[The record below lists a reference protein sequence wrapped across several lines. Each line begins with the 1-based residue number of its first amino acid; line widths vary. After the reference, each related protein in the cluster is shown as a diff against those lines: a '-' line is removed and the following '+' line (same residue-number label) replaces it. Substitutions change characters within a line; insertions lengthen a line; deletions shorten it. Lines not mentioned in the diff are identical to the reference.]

1 MIKGIYQSA
10 RSLLAAN
17 RNMEKISSNL
27 ANVNTVGFKREGLF
41 SEILKSAGTS
51 EIRSSVDTS
60 QGDIRQTLNPL
71 DLAIEGDGMFT
82 IQTPNG
88 FEFTRKGN
96 FKISDDG
103 FLVNEQGN
111 KVIGKGGEINLS
123 DFLNHQQVDI
133 KVSGNGEVNINNTHV
148 ADLLVVKID
157 DYEKRRV
164 GLNFNSTQ
172 DIQDLA
178 QDNEFQIKQGFLEES
193 NVNPMV
199 ELENMINVSKDYET
213 AYKMVNYL
221 DGSLEKTN
229 DLGRI

>member
-17 RNMEKISSNL
+17 KNMEKISSNL
-27 ANVNTVGFKREGLF
+27 ANLNTVGFKREGMF
-41 SEILKSAGTS
+41 SEILKSVGQS
-51 EIRSSVDTS
+51 EVRSSVDTS
-60 QGDIRQTLNPL
+60 QGEIYETLNPL
-71 DLAIEGDGMFT
+71 DLAIVGEGMFA
-82 IQTPNG
+82 IQTPRG

-96 FKISDDG
+96 FKISDEG

-111 KVIGKGGEINLS
+111 KVLGKGGEINLKEY
-123 DFLNHQQVDI
+123 LNAEQTDI
-133 KVSGNGEVNINNTHV
+133 KISPSGELSINENHV

-157 DYEKRRV
+157 DYEKRKM

-178 QDNEFQIKQGFLEES
+178 QENEFELRQGYLEES
-193 NVNPMV
+193 NVNPMI
-199 ELENMINVSKDYET
+199 ELENMINISKDYET

-221 DGSLEKTN
+221 DGSLEKAN
-229 DLGRI
+229 ELGRI

>member
-17 RNMEKISSNL
+17 KNMEKISGNL
-27 ANVNTVGFKREGLF
+27 ANLNTVGFKREGMF
-41 SEILKSAGTS
+41 SEILKSAGNS

-60 QGDIRQTLNPL
+60 QGEIYETLNPL
-71 DLAIEGDGMFT
+71 DLAIVGKGMFT
-82 IQTPNG
+82 IQTQNG

-111 KVIGKGGEINLS
+111 KVLGKNGEINLMEY
-123 DFLNHQQVDI
+123 LKGEQTDI
-133 KVSGNGEVNINNTHV
+133 KISNNGELSINETHI

-157 DYEKRRV
+157 DYEKRKT

-172 DIQDLA
+172 DIQDMA
-178 QDNEFQIKQGFLEES
+178 QESEFEVKQGYLEES
-193 NVNPMV
+193 NVNPMT
-199 ELENMINVSKDYET
+199 ELENMINISKDYET

-221 DGSLEKTN
+221 DSSLEKAN

>member
-17 RNMEKISSNL
+17 KNMEKISSNL
-27 ANVNTVGFKREGLF
+27 ANLNTVGFKREGMF
-41 SEILKSAGTS
+41 SEVLKSVGQS
-51 EIRSSVDTS
+51 EVRSSVDTS
-60 QGDIRQTLNPL
+60 QGEIYETLNPL
-71 DLAIEGDGMFT
+71 DLAIVGDGMFT
-82 IQTPNG
+82 IQTQRG

-111 KVIGKGGEINLS
+111 KVLGKGGEINLTEY
-123 DFLNHQQVDI
+123 LNAEQTDI
-133 KVSGNGEVNINNTHV
+133 KISTKGELSINENHV

-157 DYEKRRV
+157 DYEKRKI

-178 QDNEFQIKQGFLEES
+178 QENEFELRQGYLEES

-199 ELENMINVSKDYET
+199 ELENMINLSKDYET

-221 DGSLEKTN
+221 DSSLEKAN

>member
-17 RNMEKISSNL
+17 KNMEKISGNL
-27 ANVNTVGFKREGLF
+27 ANLNTVGFKREGLF
-41 SEILKSAGTS
+41 SEILKSEGNS
-51 EIRSSVDTS
+51 QIRSSVDTS
-60 QGDIRQTLNPL
+60 QGQIYETLNPL
-71 DLAIEGDGMFT
+71 DLALVGEGMFT
-82 IQTPNG
+82 IQVQNG

-111 KVIGKGGEINLS
+111 KVMGKGGEINLMQY
-123 DFLNHQQVDI
+123 LNGEESKV
-133 KVSGNGEVNINNTHV
+133 KVSLNGELTVNDTHV

-157 DYEKRRV
+157 DYEKRKA

-178 QDNEFQIKQGFLEES
+178 QESEFEIRQGYLEES
-193 NVNPMV
+193 NVNPMI
-199 ELENMINVSKDYET
+199 ELENMINISKEYEA
-213 AYKMVNYL
+213 AYKMVTYL
-221 DGSLEKTN
+221 DNSLEKTN

>member
-10 RSLLAAN
+10 RSLQAAN
-17 RNMEKISSNL
+17 KNMEKISGNL
-27 ANVNTVGFKREGLF
+27 ANLNTVGFKREGLF
-41 SEILKSAGTS
+41 SEILKSEGKS

-60 QGDIRQTLNPL
+60 QGQIYETLNPL
-71 DLAIEGDGMFT
+71 DLALVGEGMFT
-82 IQTPNG
+82 IQTPRG

-96 FKISDDG
+96 FKIADDG

-111 KVIGKGGEINLS
+111 KVMGKGGEINLIEYM
-123 DFLNHQQVDI
+123 NGEENDI
-133 KVSGNGEVNINNTHV
+133 KITPNGELSINETHV
-148 ADLLVVKID
+148 ADLLIVKID
-157 DYEKRRV
+157 DYEKRKA

-178 QDNEFQIKQGFLEES
+178 QESEFEVRQGYLEES
-193 NVNPMV
+193 NVNPMI
-199 ELENMINVSKDYET
+199 ELENMINISKEYET

-221 DGSLEKTN
+221 DSSLEKAN

>member
-17 RNMEKISSNL
+17 KNMEKISGNL
-27 ANVNTVGFKREGLF
+27 ANINTVGFKREGMF
-41 SEILKSAGTS
+41 SEILKSAGSS
-51 EIRSSVDTS
+51 EIRSTIDKS
-60 QGDIRQTLNPL
+60 QGEIYETLNPL
-71 DLAIEGDGMFT
+71 DMAIVGEGMFT
-82 IQTPNG
+82 IKTQTG

-96 FKISDDG
+96 FKISDEG

-111 KVIGKGGEINLS
+111 KVMGKSGEINLLQ
-123 DFLNHQQVDI
+123 FLNGEQSDI
-133 KVSGNGEVNINNTHV
+133 KISRNGELNINETHV

-157 DYEKRRV
+157 DYEKRKM

-172 DIQDLA
+172 DINDIA
-178 QDNEFQIKQGFLEES
+178 QESEFELRQGYLEES

-199 ELENMINVSKDYET
+199 ELENMINISKDYET
-213 AYKMVNYL
+213 AFKMVNYL
-221 DGSLEKTN
+221 DSSLEKTN